1 VPHLRPL
8 RFEAAIKVVEMFL
21 LSCKGMRRLV
31 TLSGLLFAVGVVL
44 QLVHNIWMPNDP
56 LFVSLIPYL
65 AFILIL
71 CSPVLLLSTV
81 VISMLP
87 GKSRK
92 MQSCEH

>member
-1 VPHLRPL
+1 MPRFHPPA
-8 RFEAAIKVVEMFL
+8 FEAAIKVVEMFL

-31 TLSGLLFAVGVVL
+31 TLSGLLFASGIVL
-44 QLVHNIWMPNDP
+44 QLAHNVWMPSDP
-56 LFVSLIPYL
+56 MLASLIPYL
-65 AFILIL
+65 AFVLIL

-87 GKSRK
+87 RESRK